1 VVRRLTPH
9 GEQLLTGGSVRARSL
24 ELMSDDE
31 PPPQPDGLDSEL
43 DRFAHEPLRVETV
56 DPATGERRLEA
67 DLAQAI
73 VERYE
78 L

>member
-1 VVRRLTPH
+1 
-9 GEQLLTGGSVRARSL
+9 
-24 ELMSDDE
+24 MSDDE